1 MEIFY
6 SKKQYVKSINTRI
19 KHLLESF
26 EVSLEEQDQK
36 NKKKLDA
43 LTKAIKYLKIKN
55 HFLSTLEKKRRDK
68 RLRRN
73 IDNFVRNDDK
83 LKSCSVEIQKL
94 DPWQIDW
101 HTKRPRPSRH
111 RRGISKPQKLVEEV
125 GRAVEVGIYS
135 AVEEDQEGPVQDQEN
150 AVDKDRE
157 GPIQDQENAADENQ
171 EVEYLTEIIIIE

>member
-94 DPWQIDW
+94 DPWRIDW

-111 RRGISKPQKLVEEV
+111 RRGISRYEEV